1 MNGRLKN
8 KVAIVTGG
16 ASGLGRQS
24 AIRMVE
30 EGALVCVTD
39 INQDEGEETAV
50 MLGERGFFLT
60 HDVSDEAA
68 WKGVIDVVLRR
79 FGKLNAL
86 VNCAGVGFENDSIA
100 DCDDQVWNAVM
111 DVNLHGTFLGCRL
124 AIEPMR
130 RAGGGSIINLSSVL
144 GLRGGS
150 DTLAYCASK
159 GAVRL
164 LTKSVAVYCATKK
177 TNVRCNSIHPGYM
190 LTNMVRDYAEY
201 FSQDEA
207 LALTALHPIGRMGD
221 SDDIAH
227 MVVYLASDESTFV
240 TGAEM
245 VVDGGYTAG

>member
-1 MNGRLKN
+1 MSERLKN
-8 KVAIVTGG
+8 KVAVVTGG

-39 INQDEGEETAV
+39 VNTEAGEETAA
-50 MLGERGFFLT
+50 MLGERGFFLA

-68 WKGVIDVVLRR
+68 WKHVIDTTLRR
-79 FGKLNAL
+79 FGKLNVL
-86 VNCAGVGFENDSIA
+86 VNCAGVGLENDSIA
-100 DCDDQVWNAVM
+100 DCDDQVWNGVM

-124 AIEPMR
+124 AIEPIR

-144 GLRGGS
+144 GLRGGA

-164 LTKSVAVYCATKK
+164 LTKSIAVHCATKK
-177 TNVRCNSIHPGYM
+177 MNVRCNSIHPGYM
-190 LTNMVRDYAEY
+190 LTNMVREYAEY
-201 FSQDEA
+201 FAQDEA
-207 LALTALHPIGRMGD
+207 LALAALHPIGRMGD

>member
-1 MNGRLKN
+1 MSGRLAG
-8 KVAIVTGG
+8 KVALVTGG
-16 ASGLGRQS
+16 ASGFGRQS

-39 INQDEGEETAV
+39 IDETGGAETAS
-50 MLGERGFFLT
+50 MLGTRGFFLR
-60 HDVSDEAA
+60 HDVAA
-68 WKGVIDVVLRR
+68 AADWETAIRATLLRY
-79 FGKLNAL
+79 GKLNVL
-86 VNCAGVGFENDSIA
+86 VNSAGVGMDNDTIA
-100 DCDDQVWNAVM
+100 DCDDDLWNTMM
-111 DVNLHGTFLGCRL
+111 DINLHGTFLGCRL

-144 GLRGGS
+144 GLRGASGA
-150 DTLAYCASK
+150 LAYCASK

-164 LTKSVAVYCATKK
+164 LTKSVAVHCANQK
-177 TNVRCNSIHPGYM
+177 TNIRCNSIHPGYM
-190 LTNMVRDYAEY
+190 LTSMVLSFTDEIEGEAE
-201 FSQDEA
+201 
-207 LALTALHPIGRMGD
+207 ALTALHPLGRMGD